1 MIMRERLYKDAH
13 PLHKVSKKNFYFIF
27 LKENPL
33 AKNGKKNK
41 EKKKVPRKKKRGG
54 ESPLT
59 IYFLVQEKNCPYGG
73 WVTPDNFFNLKKKKI
88 ARTASYPCWRKLVA
102 CA

>member
-13 PLHKVSKKNFYFIF
+13 PLHKVSEKNFYFIF

-59 IYFLVQEKNCPYGG
+59 IFLTSKR
-73 WVTPDNFFNLKKKKI
+73 KKSPVRL
-88 ARTASYPCWRKLVA
+88 RTLAGASL
-102 CA
+102 